1 MLRFADR
8 LKTLLING
16 HPFKAE
22 YGGMPMLIYVNGFK
36 HFLRLSTLPQGV
48 RPGRVDIWNM
58 IGNDAQGGNPRNS
71 PNHGEETIEPQM
83 YRVTHQVDSN
93 LPLTSN
99 QKFRFGLSKPGQT
112 RPKQNF

>member
-71 PNHGEETIEPQM
+71 PNHGEESFQPQM
-83 YRVTHQVDSN
+83 YCI
-93 LPLTSN
+93 
-99 QKFRFGLSKPGQT
+99 
-112 RPKQNF
+112 